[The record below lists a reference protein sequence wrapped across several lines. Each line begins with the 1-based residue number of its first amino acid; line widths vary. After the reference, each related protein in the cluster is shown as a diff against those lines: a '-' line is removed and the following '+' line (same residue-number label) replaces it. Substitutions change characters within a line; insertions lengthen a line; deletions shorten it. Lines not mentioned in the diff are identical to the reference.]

1 MGNGYKQT
9 SKKKNLS
16 NLKAYGEIEG
26 RCPLGQYQS
35 NIEERENA
43 KVNNFR

>member
-1 MGNGYKQT
+1 MDINKQA
-9 SKKKNLS
+9 KKKNLS
-16 NLKAYGEIEG
+16 NLRAYRETGG

-35 NIEERENA
+35 NIEEKNA